1 MNLLKSWGFMRVLRF
16 IFGAFALVQ
25 AIITLD
31 IVLGIL
37 GLVVGGMAFFNV
49 GCCGAKGCETD
60 YKKDNTTKQITD
72 VEYEEVVTK

>member
-16 IFGAFALVQ
+16 VFGAFALVQ

-49 GCCGAKGCETD
+49 GCCGSNGCETN
-60 YKKDNTTKQITD
+60 YMKDDSTKQITD
-72 VEYEEVVTK
+72 VEYEEVVAK

>member
-16 IFGAFALVQ
+16 VFGAFALVQ
-25 AIITLD
+25 ALITLD

-49 GCCGAKGCETD
+49 GCCASNGCETN
-60 YKKDNTTKQITD
+60 YKKDDTTKQITD
-72 VEYEEVVTK
+72 VEYEEVVAK

>member
-16 IFGAFALVQ
+16 VFGAFALVQ

-37 GLVVGGMAFFNV
+37 GLVVVGMAFFNV
-49 GCCGAKGCETD
+49 GCCGSNGCETN
-60 YKKDNTTKQITD
+60 YKKDDSPKQITD
-72 VEYEEVVTK
+72 VEYEEVVAK